1 MLKITEPMQCIARLV
16 IKRQK
21 LLSSLYH
28 SSVPSCKENK
38 DIISTDKENIQ
49 IIKKETDTG
58 LMRPK
63 FEASQ
68 DIQSPPPPEE
78 DQPNPRDR
86 KNKIDMRFIPKK
98 YTKTPQAIQFTK
110 KSALIFDSL
119 ESKPKTLQ
127 TFKTACNIYLDKEG
141 LYRRGHVEFI
151 YAARDKLKEY
161 NLNYDL
167 NAYKALM
174 NVFPKERLKP
184 RSKIEAEFRRY
195 PKQQDC
201 AIEVLDTM
209 GKNGVIPDVQFYNL
223 ILSVFGEYSHVTRKL
238 QRTMYWLPKFKHAN
252 PWPIPKLLPD
262 NKIELAKL
270 ALKRMAFDI
279 NNELT
284 VWKTTETE
292 ENPNED
298 TFIVS
303 AQSAK
308 QRELIKKLSPD
319 KAVFVDGGYNVY
331 LRNVMQTYF
340 VLRADPEPEPE
351 VKVDEEE
358 DLFNW
363 TTIFE
368 EEKPSSIVLKKSVHE
383 QEDGVI
389 LGMCITGSSTRDS
402 LVSWIRYLQDSNP
415 NLEHIPVVFTLKTV
429 GQGTDVVKYDQQ
441 NQKQS
446 SAS

>member
-86 KNKIDMRFIPKK
+86 KHKIDMRFIPKT

-209 GKNGVIPDVQFYNL
+209 GKNGKML
-223 ILSVFGEYSHVTRKL
+223 IG
-238 QRTMYWLPKFKHAN
+238 
-252 PWPIPKLLPD
+252 
-262 NKIELAKL
+262 
-270 ALKRMAFDI
+270 
-279 NNELT
+279 LT
-284 VWKTTETE
+284 EV
-292 ENPNED
+292 
-298 TFIVS
+298 FIV
-303 AQSAK
+303 
-308 QRELIKKLSPD
+308 
-319 KAVFVDGGYNVY
+319 
-331 LRNVMQTYF
+331 
-340 VLRADPEPEPE
+340 
-351 VKVDEEE
+351 
-358 DLFNW
+358 
-363 TTIFE
+363 
-368 EEKPSSIVLKKSVHE
+368 H
-383 QEDGVI
+383 
-389 LGMCITGSSTRDS
+389 
-402 LVSWIRYLQDSNP
+402 
-415 NLEHIPVVFTLKTV
+415 
-429 GQGTDVVKYDQQ
+429 
-441 NQKQS
+441 
-446 SAS
+446 